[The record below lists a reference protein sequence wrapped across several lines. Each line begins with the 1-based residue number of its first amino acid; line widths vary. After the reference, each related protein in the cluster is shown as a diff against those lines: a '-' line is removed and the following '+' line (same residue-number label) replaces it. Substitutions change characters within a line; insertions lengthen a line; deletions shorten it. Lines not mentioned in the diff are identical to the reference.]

1 MKAPRHA
8 AMLLA
13 GFCFI
18 QLANGFV
25 APSGRPLPNL
35 DKRGQLNSPGLPAEK
50 AAAVEQL
57 RNRLPSAHVDFDA
70 LLLSPRMVFA
80 ADGFLTG
87 PNAQG
92 RGIAVQPPVFL
103 PLTDPH
109 RATKLFLGEHRALF
123 GYGPEALDA
132 AESTSSP
139 RFKSHGPRANPGRP
153 A

>member
-1 MKAPRHA
+1 MKTLLHA

-13 GFCFI
+13 GFCLI
-18 QLANGFV
+18 PPGNGFV
-25 APSGRPLPNL
+25 GPPGRPLPNL

-50 AAAVEQL
+50 AVAVEQL
-57 RNRLPSAHVDFDA
+57 RNRLPSAHVDFDP

-92 RGIAVQPPVFL
+92 RALGVQPAVVL

-109 RATKLFLGEHRALF
+109 R
-123 GYGPEALDA
+123 
-132 AESTSSP
+132 
-139 RFKSHGPRANPGRP
+139 
-153 A
+153 